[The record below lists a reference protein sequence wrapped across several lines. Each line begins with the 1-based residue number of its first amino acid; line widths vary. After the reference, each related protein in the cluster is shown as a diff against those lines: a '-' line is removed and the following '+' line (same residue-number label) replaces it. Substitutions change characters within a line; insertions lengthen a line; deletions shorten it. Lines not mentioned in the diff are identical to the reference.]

1 MAKYHSLGVDWLD
14 RCFSKALDQEEV
26 QRNFSL
32 VSDSLGPLVV
42 GNYDTNL
49 KQSVILSLL
58 GPAFVCKHFRNDEA
72 VIKHIRSLEK
82 AQEIDTLTKNEKFS
96 ATLIK
101 VQCNLENMALLAM
114 KKSFPPGREKDEVK
128 ETVRRLVSDSLL
140 AAASHTNI
148 SPDGPD
154 FESLESVLSN
164 SIAAIIKFDRK
175 ERFNLDLMKK
185 VKEKFARKSIGIPA
199 GLRKTVWDSYLNTK
213 TDKIYED
220 TIEISNNS
228 NKVLPQTARHV
239 IDMFHT
245 WPGLRDFEDKF
256 GYFQLTVTRTLSNFY
271 PDLPSD
277 STAWLVPL
285 LDTFG
290 SNLLTDAEDES
301 FQWSL
306 GLKLMTVGKKCRL
319 RKEEIFSLVDEVYI
333 ELEEEDPEYH
343 QHLALLSQDVHR
355 VHEKDFDLEMIVL
368 NDDHCRKIIKT
379 IKKTEGYV
387 SDQLKSTFSDSG
399 KIYVRQWVQHGFVTV
414 LNKECLLYVWDS
426 LFLTDWSRRTLKI
439 VVTAMMVL
447 LRFWMFRGRSYRG
460 MRNTL
465 LREPFNIFLLDLKKA
480 VLHLSNGG
488 KLSECP
494 QSTNWQ
500 VKVVPRKPYW
510 QEIQIRRDSLVKKI
524 DNESVGL
531 ADVIGI
537 IKSNFKRQDSVSSVE
552 SVEKVDAEPWLELW
566 QPYSEDHDRTLP
578 QKIPRLS
585 GTFDLYLDG
594 IRFLPESIS
603 VAKIT
608 GNIFNLEM
616 DLGGAR
622 EFPSFPVEI
631 DCFPDLNSFAR
642 HPSFHYRLPINRE
655 KRMLNPNAILY
666 LKIFGYEEH
675 SGRIVL
681 VGATLFNLFQS
692 VKGSPLNYGGHQ
704 LQCRRGTPE
713 LSQARLEQL
722 QAGDVDTLDVVP
734 GLTVL
739 LRLQLASE
747 DQLPPPFYETGY
759 YKSHLCRP
767 NPTDILFYKSYYQA
781 EGFST
786 RSVKKNVLAVR
797 NKTQQ
802 SEDVKIFIKTLFS
815 SLDEEQLIDPV
826 RFHRFSGSVG
836 LRLRLER
843 MFGLP
848 ARWDSRYYQ
857 GLVTLLDL
865 NSPDRPLAR
874 LLSQNYLMSSQLRSP
889 QWEDESHLMT
899 VPGRTDSIVAVVRF
913 YSFKPEYTASWEKQP
928 EGRLGGNLQIDV
940 NNPEAWSLCP
950 LFSGDYIRSG
960 YHYLPLFKGDL
971 ADDVLSD
978 VQQFGVS
985 AKTFQVNQL
994 ESVFDHCYLSLV

>member
-290 SNLLTDAEDES
+290 SNLLIDAEDES

-333 ELEEEDPEYH
+333 ELEEEDPE
-343 QHLALLSQDVHR
+343 
-355 VHEKDFDLEMIVL
+355 
-368 NDDHCRKIIKT
+368 T
-379 IKKTEGYV
+379 
-387 SDQLKSTFSDSG
+387 
-399 KIYVRQWVQHGFVTV
+399 
-414 LNKECLLYVWDS
+414 
-426 LFLTDWSRRTLKI
+426 
-439 VVTAMMVL
+439 
-447 LRFWMFRGRSYRG
+447 
-460 MRNTL
+460 
-465 LREPFNIFLLDLKKA
+465 
-480 VLHLSNGG
+480 
-488 KLSECP
+488 
-494 QSTNWQ
+494 
-500 VKVVPRKPYW
+500 
-510 QEIQIRRDSLVKKI
+510 
-524 DNESVGL
+524 GL
-531 ADVIGI
+531 AD
-537 IKSNFKRQDSVSSVE
+537 F
-552 SVEKVDAEPWLELW
+552 
-566 QPYSEDHDRTLP
+566 
-578 QKIPRLS
+578 
-585 GTFDLYLDG
+585 F
-594 IRFLPESIS
+594 
-603 VAKIT
+603 
-608 GNIFNLEM
+608 
-616 DLGGAR
+616 
-622 EFPSFPVEI
+622 
-631 DCFPDLNSFAR
+631 
-642 HPSFHYRLPINRE
+642 
-655 KRMLNPNAILY
+655 
-666 LKIFGYEEH
+666 
-675 SGRIVL
+675 
-681 VGATLFNLFQS
+681 
-692 VKGSPLNYGGHQ
+692 
-704 LQCRRGTPE
+704 
-713 LSQARLEQL
+713 
-722 QAGDVDTLDVVP
+722 
-734 GLTVL
+734 
-739 LRLQLASE
+739 
-747 DQLPPPFYETGY
+747 
-759 YKSHLCRP
+759 
-767 NPTDILFYKSYYQA
+767 
-781 EGFST
+781 
-786 RSVKKNVLAVR
+786 
-797 NKTQQ
+797 
-802 SEDVKIFIKTLFS
+802 
-815 SLDEEQLIDPV
+815 
-826 RFHRFSGSVG
+826 
-836 LRLRLER
+836 
-843 MFGLP
+843 
-848 ARWDSRYYQ
+848 
-857 GLVTLLDL
+857 
-865 NSPDRPLAR
+865 
-874 LLSQNYLMSSQLRSP
+874 
-889 QWEDESHLMT
+889 
-899 VPGRTDSIVAVVRF
+899 
-913 YSFKPEYTASWEKQP
+913 ASW
-928 EGRLGGNLQIDV
+928 N
-940 NNPEAWSLCP
+940 
-950 LFSGDYIRSG
+950 
-960 YHYLPLFKGDL
+960 
-971 ADDVLSD
+971 
-978 VQQFGVS
+978 VS
-985 AKTFQVNQL
+985 N
-994 ESVFDHCYLSLV
+994 